1 MPPSATAL
9 TALLAR
15 SSPMAEPLFVGVD
28 AGASKTVCL
37 VGDAGRVLGR
47 GTAGPGNPNVVG
59 FEDHVAAVRE
69 SAAAAC
75 AAAGLARLASARLPA
90 ARPRF
95 ARAWLGVAGSER
107 PEMRERIRTATAEA
121 LGAADVRVSH
131 DAALILPAAG
141 LRVGVALVA
150 GTGSSAYGVGPEGRE
165 VTIGGWGYLFGD
177 EGSGYELGRLA
188 LRAVSW
194 AADGRGPATVLT
206 AGILGALGLEVPL
219 DLLLRLYPA
228 PPATE
233 IAALARVVLE
243 AAGEGDSVACGLVE
257 GAAAELAIL
266 VRTGARRA
274 GLTSPGGDPPVGTP
288 VDVVAAGGIV
298 HDGSPMLAGLAAA
311 LGPIGYRVRRL
322 EAEPAFGALELA
334 RRPPTP
340 VAGRGQQRGR

>member
-1 MPPSATAL
+1 
-9 TALLAR
+9 
-15 SSPMAEPLFVGVD
+15 MAEPLFVGVD

-37 VGDAGRVLGR
+37 VGDGGRVLGR
-47 GTAGPGNPNVVG
+47 GTAGPGNPNVAG
-59 FEDHVAAVRE
+59 FQGHVTAVRE
-69 SAAAAC
+69 AVAAAW
-75 AAAGLARLASARLPA
+75 AAAGLAHP
-90 ARPRF
+90 RPV
-95 ARAWLGVAGSER
+95 RAWLGVAGSER
-107 PEMRERIRTATAEA
+107 PEMRERIRAAMAEA
-121 LGAADVRVSH
+121 LGVAEVGVSH

-150 GTGSSAYGVGPEGRE
+150 GTGSSACAVGPDGLET
-165 VTIGGWGYLFGD
+165 TIGGWGYLFGD
-177 EGSGYELGRLA
+177 EGSGYELGRLG

-194 AADGRGPATVLT
+194 AADGRGPATALTRGVLD
-206 AGILGALGLEVPL
+206 ALGLEVPL

-243 AAGEGDSVACGLVE
+243 AAVEGDAVARGLVE

-274 GLTSPGGDPPVGTP
+274 GLTSADGDPLVGTP
-288 VDVVAAGGIV
+288 VDVVAAGGV
-298 HDGSPMLAGLAAA
+298 VQDGSPVLAALA
-311 LGPIGYRVRRL
+311 AVLGPLGYRVRRL
-322 EAEPAFGALELA
+322 EAEPALGALELA